1 MTTPDPERTSH
12 PPLEAPDT
20 FQVNLTVNGT
30 ARTVDVDP
38 RTTLLTLLRERFDLT
53 GTKAGCHQGTC
64 GACTVHVDGRRA
76 LSCLI
81 LTVSADDAEI
91 RTIEDLAEPD
101 GTLHP
106 MQRAFVEF
114 DALQCGF
121 CTPGQIMSAEACVRE
136 GNAESDDDVREY
148 MSGNLCRCSAYPNIV
163 RAVRSV
169 AESR

>member
-1 MTTPDPERTSH
+1 MSTRDSERTS
-12 PPLEAPDT
+12 PSPLEEPKT
-20 FQVNLTVNGT
+20 FRVNLTVNGT
-30 ARTVDVDP
+30 ERTVDVDP
-38 RTTLLTLLRERFDLT
+38 RTTLLTLLRERFGLT

-64 GACTVHVDGRRA
+64 GACTVHVDGRRV
-76 LSCLI
+76 LSCLT
-81 LTVSADDAEI
+81 LTVSAAGAEI

-106 MQRAFVEF
+106 LQRAFVEF

-121 CTPGQIMSAEACVRE
+121 CTPGQIMSAEACIRE
-136 GNAESDDDVREY
+136 GNAESENDVREY